1 MKILLVAATD
11 QEISSLRERIMQ
23 QPIKPSIDFLVTG
36 IGMVATTYA
45 LTKKLQEDRYDLV
58 IALGIAGAIDHR
70 ISIGE
75 VVCVDQDEI
84 YNFGVEDGSQVL
96 PFSAIG
102 LDGDAVLKPLLPFS
116 SSLVQQL
123 KWVKAVSV
131 NTAHGNQQSIGKL
144 VQRTEASIEIMEG
157 AAFFYVCNQEKV
169 SCLHLRAISNRVER
183 RNRETWDIP
192 LALDQ
197 LTTTAYSILNTL

>member
-1 MKILLVAATD
+1 VKILLVAATD
-11 QEISSLRERIMQ
+11 QEISALRERIMQ

-84 YNFGVEDGSQVL
+84 YNFGVEDGSHVL

-144 VQRTEASIEIMEG
+144 VQCTEASIETMEG

-169 SCLHLRAISNRVER
+169 SCLHLRAVSNRVER

>member
-144 VQRTEASIEIMEG
+144 VQRTEASIETMEG